1 MKYNIIIFFFVVIT
15 TGCATLNIFTDNDSI
30 NRNNL
35 NKNVSKINYENF
47 SAKGVV
53 KFEVKNQKIS
63 SRFNFIK
70 NKSYEEIVFLD
81 IFNNS
86 IISFEIKSNQ
96 ILIKESQKE
105 INSESLKEILNRKV
119 FKKIILN
126 FSSILTGKID
136 NNLYLEKYENGL
148 YKIIKNNN
156 YSVYYKMYN
165 SELLPV
171 IMKVDFFNVLF
182 DLKIVN
188 WSINK
193 W

>member
-15 TGCATLNIFTDNDSI
+15 SGCTTLNIFTDNDSI
-30 NRNNL
+30 NSNNL

-81 IFNNS
+81 LFNNS
-86 IISFEIKSNQ
+86 IISFEIKSNE

-156 YSVYYKMYN
+156 YAVYYKMYN
-165 SELLPV
+165 SKSLPV
-171 IMKVDFFNVLF
+171 IMKVDFFNILF

-188 WSINK
+188 WNINK

>member
-15 TGCATLNIFTDNDSI
+15 TGCTTLNIFTKNDSI
-30 NRNNL
+30 NSNNL
-35 NKNVSKINYENF
+35 KKNVSNINYDNF
-47 SAKGVV
+47 SAQGVV

-86 IISFEIKSNQ
+86 IISFEIKSNE
-96 ILIKESQKE
+96 ILIKESQKK

-156 YSVYYKMYN
+156 YAVYYKMYN
-165 SELLPV
+165 SKSLPV
-171 IMKVDFFNVLF
+171 IMKVDFFNILF

-188 WSINK
+188 WNINK
-193 W
+193 

>member
-1 MKYNIIIFFFVVIT
+1 MKYNIIIFFFAVIT
-15 TGCATLNIFTDNDSI
+15 TGCTTLNIFTDNDSI
-30 NRNNL
+30 NSNNL
-35 NKNVSKINYENF
+35 NENVSKINYENF

-86 IISFEIKSNQ
+86 IISFEIKSNE

-193 W
+193 

>member
-1 MKYNIIIFFFVVIT
+1 MVIT
-15 TGCATLNIFTDNDSI
+15 TGCTTLNIFTVNDSSS
-30 NRNNL
+30 NNL
-35 NKNVSKINYENF
+35 KKNISNINNDNF

-86 IISFEIKSNQ
+86 IISFEIKSNK
-96 ILIKESQKE
+96 ILIKESKKE

-119 FKKIILN
+119 FKNIILN
-126 FSSILTGKID
+126 FSSILTGKIE

-165 SELLPV
+165 IESLPV
-171 IMKVDFFNVLF
+171 IMKVDFFNILF

-188 WSINK
+188 WNLNK
-193 W
+193 

>member
-1 MKYNIIIFFFVVIT
+1 MKYNIIIFFFAVIT
-15 TGCATLNIFTDNDSI
+15 TGCTTLNIFADNDSI
-30 NRNNL
+30 NSNNL
-35 NKNVSKINYENF
+35 HKNVSKINYENF
-47 SAKGVV
+47 STKGVV
-53 KFEVKNQKIS
+53 KFEIKNQKIS

-70 NKSYEEIVFLD
+70 NESYEEIIFLD

-86 IISFEIKSNQ
+86 IISFEIKSNE

-188 WSINK
+188 WNINK
-193 W
+193 

>member
-15 TGCATLNIFTDNDSI
+15 TGCTTLNIFTDNDSI
-30 NRNNL
+30 NSNNL

-86 IISFEIKSNQ
+86 IISFEIKSNE

-126 FSSILTGKID
+126 FSSILTGEID

-193 W
+193 

>member
-15 TGCATLNIFTDNDSI
+15 TGCTTLNIFTDNDSI
-30 NRNNL
+30 NSNNL

-53 KFEVKNQKIS
+53 KFEVKNKKIS

-86 IISFEIKSNQ
+86 IISFEIKSDE

-188 WSINK
+188 WNINK
-193 W
+193 

>member
-15 TGCATLNIFTDNDSI
+15 TGCTALNIFTKNNSI
-30 NRNNL
+30 NSNNL
-35 NKNVSKINYENF
+35 KKNVSNINYDNF
-47 SAKGVV
+47 SAQGIV

-86 IISFEIKSNQ
+86 IISFEIKSNE
-96 ILIKESQKE
+96 ILIKESQKK

-156 YSVYYKMYN
+156 YAVYYKMYN
-165 SELLPV
+165 SKSLPV
-171 IMKVDFFNVLF
+171 IMKVDFFNILF

-188 WSINK
+188 WNINK
-193 W
+193 

>member
-15 TGCATLNIFTDNDSI
+15 TGCTTLNIFTDNDSI
-30 NRNNL
+30 NSNNL

-86 IISFEIKSNQ
+86 IISFEIKSNE

>member
-15 TGCATLNIFTDNDSI
+15 TGCTTLNIFTDNDSI
-30 NRNNL
+30 NSNNL
-35 NKNVSKINYENF
+35 NKNVSKINYEKF

-63 SRFNFIK
+63 SRFSFIK

-86 IISFEIKSNQ
+86 IISFEIKSNE

-156 YSVYYKMYN
+156 YAVYYKMYN
-165 SELLPV
+165 SKSLPV
-171 IMKVDFFNVLF
+171 IMKVDFFNILF

-188 WSINK
+188 WNINK
-193 W
+193 

>member
-1 MKYNIIIFFFVVIT
+1 MKYNIIIFFFAVII
-15 TGCATLNIFTDNDSI
+15 TGCTTLNIFTDNDSI
-30 NRNNL
+30 NSNNL

-86 IISFEIKSNQ
+86 IISFEIKSNE

-188 WSINK
+188 WNINK
-193 W
+193 

>member
-15 TGCATLNIFTDNDSI
+15 SGCTTLNIFTDNDSI
-30 NRNNL
+30 NSNNL
-35 NKNVSKINYENF
+35 NKNVSKINYEKF

-63 SRFNFIK
+63 SRFSFIK

-86 IISFEIKSNQ
+86 IISFEIKSNE

-193 W
+193 

>member
-1 MKYNIIIFFFVVIT
+1 MKYNIIIFFFAVIT
-15 TGCATLNIFTDNDSI
+15 TGCTTLNIFTDNDSI
-30 NRNNL
+30 NSNNL

-86 IISFEIKSNQ
+86 IISFEIKSNE

-193 W
+193 

>member
-1 MKYNIIIFFFVVIT
+1 MKYNIIILFFLVIIP
-15 TGCATLNIFTDNDSI
+15 GCTSLDIFTRNDSI
-30 NRNNL
+30 NSNTL
-35 NKNVSKINYENF
+35 KKNGGNINYDNF
-47 SAKGVV
+47 TAKGIV
-53 KFEVKNQKIS
+53 KFEVKNKKIS

-70 NKSYEEIVFLD
+70 NKSYEEIVLLD
-81 IFNNS
+81 VFNNS
-86 IISFEIKSNQ
+86 IISFEIKKNE
-96 ILIKESQKE
+96 ILVKESQKG

-136 NNLYLEKYENGL
+136 NNLHLEKYENGL

-165 SELLPV
+165 SDSLPV
-171 IMKVDFFNVLF
+171 IMKVDFFNILF

-188 WSINK
+188 WNVNK
-193 W
+193 

>member
-1 MKYNIIIFFFVVIT
+1 MKYNIIIFFFAVIT
-15 TGCATLNIFTDNDSI
+15 TGCTTLNIFNDNDSI
-30 NRNNL
+30 NSNNL
-35 NKNVSKINYENF
+35 NKNVSNINYDNF
-47 SAKGVV
+47 SAQGVV

-86 IISFEIKSNQ
+86 IISFEIKSNE
-96 ILIKESQKE
+96 ILIKESQKK

-156 YSVYYKMYN
+156 YAVYYKMYN
-165 SELLPV
+165 SKSLPV
-171 IMKVDFFNVLF
+171 IMKVDFFNILF

-188 WSINK
+188 WNVNK
-193 W
+193 

>member
-1 MKYNIIIFFFVVIT
+1 MKYNIIIFFFAVIT
-15 TGCATLNIFTDNDSI
+15 TGCTTLNIFTDNDSI
-30 NRNNL
+30 NSNNL
-35 NKNVSKINYENF
+35 HKNVSKINYENF

-86 IISFEIKSNQ
+86 IISFEIKSNE

-171 IMKVDFFNVLF
+171 IMKVDFFNILF

-188 WSINK
+188 WNIN
-193 W
+193 

>member
-15 TGCATLNIFTDNDSI
+15 TGCTTLNIFTDNDSI
-30 NRNNL
+30 NSNNL
-35 NKNVSKINYENF
+35 NKNVSKINYEKF

-63 SRFNFIK
+63 SRFSFIK

-86 IISFEIKSNQ
+86 IISFEIKSNE

-171 IMKVDFFNVLF
+171 ILKVDFFNVLF

-188 WSINK
+188 WNINK
-193 W
+193 

>member
-15 TGCATLNIFTDNDSI
+15 TGCTTLNIFTDNDSI
-30 NRNNL
+30 NSNNL
-35 NKNVSKINYENF
+35 NKNVSKTNYENF
-47 SAKGVV
+47 SAKGIV

-86 IISFEIKSNQ
+86 IISFEIKSNE

-156 YSVYYKMYN
+156 YAVYYKMYN
-165 SELLPV
+165 SKSLPV
-171 IMKVDFFNVLF
+171 IMKVDFFNILF

-188 WSINK
+188 WNINK
-193 W
+193 

>member
-1 MKYNIIIFFFVVIT
+1 MKYNIIIFFFAVIT
-15 TGCATLNIFTDNDSI
+15 TGCTTLNIFNDNDSI
-30 NRNNL
+30 NSNNL

-47 SAKGVV
+47 SAKGIV

-86 IISFEIKSNQ
+86 IISFEIKSNE

>member
-1 MKYNIIIFFFVVIT
+1 MKYNIIIFFFAVIT
-15 TGCATLNIFTDNDSI
+15 SGCTTLNIFTDNDSI
-30 NRNNL
+30 NSNNL

-86 IISFEIKSNQ
+86 IISFEIKSNE

-171 IMKVDFFNVLF
+171 IMKVDFFNILF

-188 WSINK
+188 WNIN
-193 W
+193 

>member
-1 MKYNIIIFFFVVIT
+1 MKYNITILFFLVIIPGCT
-15 TGCATLNIFTDNDSI
+15 TLDIFTRSDSI
-30 NRNNL
+30 NSNVL
-35 NKNVSKINYENF
+35 KKNESNINYDNF
-47 SAKGVV
+47 TAKGIV
-53 KFEVKNQKIS
+53 KFKVKNKKIS

-81 IFNNS
+81 VFNNS
-86 IISFEIKSNQ
+86 IISFEIKKNE
-96 ILIKESQKE
+96 ILLKESQKE
-105 INSESLKEILNRKV
+105 INSESLEEILNRKV

-156 YSVYYKMYN
+156 YAVYYKMYN
-165 SELLPV
+165 SKSLPV
-171 IMKVDFFNVLF
+171 IMKVDFFNILF

-188 WSINK
+188 WNINK
-193 W
+193 

>member
-15 TGCATLNIFTDNDSI
+15 TGCTTLNIFTDNDSI
-30 NRNNL
+30 NSNNL

-86 IISFEIKSNQ
+86 IISFEIKSDE

-188 WSINK
+188 WNINK
-193 W
+193 

>member
-15 TGCATLNIFTDNDSI
+15 TGCTTLNIFTDNDSI
-30 NRNNL
+30 NSNNL
-35 NKNVSKINYENF
+35 NKNVSKINYEKF

-63 SRFNFIK
+63 SRFSFIK

-86 IISFEIKSNQ
+86 IISFEIKSNE

-193 W
+193 

>member
-1 MKYNIIIFFFVVIT
+1 MKYNIIILFFLVIIP
-15 TGCATLNIFTDNDSI
+15 GCTSLDIFTRNDSI
-30 NRNNL
+30 NSNTL
-35 NKNVSKINYENF
+35 KKNGGNINYDNF
-47 SAKGVV
+47 TAKGIV
-53 KFEVKNQKIS
+53 KFEVKNKKIS

-70 NKSYEEIVFLD
+70 NKSYEEIVLLD
-81 IFNNS
+81 VFNNS
-86 IISFEIKSNQ
+86 IISFEIKKNE
-96 ILIKESQKE
+96 ILVKESQKG

-136 NNLYLEKYENGL
+136 NNLHLEKYENGL

-165 SELLPV
+165 RESLPV
-171 IMKVDFFNVLF
+171 IMKVDFFNILF

-188 WSINK
+188 WNVNK
-193 W
+193 

>member
-15 TGCATLNIFTDNDSI
+15 TGCTTLNIFTDNDSI
-30 NRNNL
+30 NSNNL

-86 IISFEIKSNQ
+86 IISFEIKSNE

-193 W
+193 